1 MPSVKRVAVA
11 GAIVLFGMAGLVGC
25 SAEANS
31 GSPTGTPTPTPP
43 DSGISRQDIEVQLQP
58 ARAKAG
64 QKVWVLANCPI
75 PQGGPEHRGTAS
87 SRIFRTPV
95 TLDPI
100 LATPTPAPANTA
112 SPTPRPWVRGQATVA
127 DGVAAGVYE
136 VNARCEGTNDTGK
149 TNLRI
154 VADTEPSSNP
164 TSKPTSKPTRTI
176 ISTEA
181 PGTGGGGT
189 AAGGPTESGGPIGT
203 TGVLLALALAGGIG
217 IAVVRRRRS

>member
-1 MPSVKRVAVA
+1 MPSVKRVAILGV
-11 GAIVLFGMAGLVGC
+11 ILLFGLVGC
-25 SAEANS
+25 SAGAESADPS
-31 GSPTGTPTPTPP
+31 GAPTPAPP

-64 QKVWVLANCPI
+64 QKVWILANCPI

-87 SRIFRTPV
+87 SKIFRTPV

-100 LATPTPAPANTA
+100 LSTPTPDPASTA
-112 SPTPRPWVRGQATVA
+112 TPTPRPWVRGQATVA
-127 DGVAAGVYE
+127 EGTAPGIHE
-136 VNARCEGTNDTGK
+136 INARCEGTNDTGK
-149 TNLRI
+149 ANLRI
-154 VADTEPSSNP
+154 VADTEP
-164 TSKPTSKPTRTI
+164 TSTPDSTPTSKPTRTI

-181 PGTGGGGT
+181 PETGGGGT
-189 AAGGPTESGGPIGT
+189 AAGGPDDSGAPIGT

>member
-1 MPSVKRVAVA
+1 VPNAKRVAVA
-11 GAIVLFGMAGLVGC
+11 GAIVLFGIVGC
-25 SAEANS
+25 SAEATS
-31 GSPTGTPTPTPP
+31 GDSPTGTPVPTPP
-43 DSGISRQDIEVQLQP
+43 ETGISRQDIEVQLQP

-75 PQGGPEHRGTAS
+75 PVGGPEHRGTAS

-100 LATPTPAPANTA
+100 LATPTPAPEA
-112 SPTPRPWVRGQATVA
+112 SATPTPRPWVRGQATVA
-127 DGVAAGVYE
+127 AGTAAGVYE

-154 VADTEPSSNP
+154 VSDTEPSSTP
-164 TSKPTSKPTRTI
+164 TAKPTSKPTRTV

-189 AAGGPTESGGPIGT
+189 AAGGPGDSGGPIGM
-203 TGVLLALALAGGIG
+203 TGALLALGLAGGVG

>member
-1 MPSVKRVAVA
+1 MTAA
-11 GAIVLFGMAGLVGC
+11 GC
-25 SAEANS
+25 TAEATS
-31 GSPTGTPTPTPP
+31 EGSPTGTPTPTRS
-43 DSGISRQDIEVQLQP
+43 DFGISRQDIEVQLQP

-64 QKVWVLANCPI
+64 QKVWILANCPI

-100 LATPTPAPANTA
+100 LATPTPDPASTA
-112 SPTPRPWVRGQATVA
+112 TPTPRPWVRGQATVA
-127 DGVAAGVYE
+127 AGTAVGVYE
-136 VNARCEGTNDTGK
+136 INARCEGTNDTGT

-154 VADTEPSSNP
+154 VADTEPSPAP
-164 TSKPTSKPTRTI
+164 TSRPTRTI

-189 AAGGPTESGGPIGT
+189 AAGGPEDSGVPIGT
-203 TGVLLALALAGGIG
+203 TGVLLAVALAGGIG
-217 IAVVRRRRS
+217 VAVVRRRRS

>member
-1 MPSVKRVAVA
+1 MPSVKHVAVL
-11 GAIVLFGMAGLVGC
+11 GAIAVFGVAGC
-25 SAEANS
+25 TAEANT
-31 GSPTGTPTPTPP
+31 GSPAGASTTAPP
-43 DSGISRQDIEVQLQP
+43 DTGSSREDIEVQLQP

-100 LATPTPAPANTA
+100 LATATPTPSGTA
-112 SPTPRPWVRGQATVA
+112 TPVPRPWVRGQATVA
-127 DGVAAGVYE
+127 DGTAAGVYE

-149 TNLRI
+149 ASLRI
-154 VADTEPSSNP
+154 VDDSRPSADP
-164 TSKPTSKPTRTI
+164 TDKPTSKPTRTI

-181 PGTGGGGT
+181 PHTGGGGT
-189 AAGGPTESGGPIGT
+189 AAGGPGDGSMPIGASGALL
-203 TGVLLALALAGGIG
+203 GVALAGGIG
-217 IAVVRRRRS
+217 VVIARRRRS